1 MGVQEIGQTGKG
13 SEHRAVMQRLLDDL
27 RALERMLELG
37 MFETGV
43 TRVGAEQE
51 LVFVDDAWRPAMV
64 GPEVLVLLNDPRAT
78 GEIGRFNL
86 EFNCTPRDFG
96 GSCLRDLHREIEE
109 LMGASGRAASTFG
122 ATPVLTGI
130 LPTLQP
136 EHLTLEAITPK
147 PRYHALNERVTALRN
162 GRYDLRI
169 RGTDSLDFTHDNIMV
184 EALNTS
190 IQIHYQTEPDQFA
203 AAFNVAQLVTGPV
216 LAACANS
223 PVLFGKRL
231 WHENRIAIF
240 EQIVDTTGDVPAE
253 RETLKRVRFG
263 ERWCEKGVLE
273 LYKADVARFRSI
285 FGSESREDPME
296 MVERGEVPKLLAL
309 AAHNS
314 TLYRWNRP
322 CYGVT
327 GGKPHLRIENRYLP
341 AGPTV
346 LDEVAGTAFW
356 LGLMRR
362 LPHSIEHLTERM
374 PFESARTNFVNA
386 ARQGLDA
393 QMNWLDGRS
402 LSVRSLILDELLME
416 AKAGLA
422 DAGVDDADAERYLGV
437 IHDRVDSGLNGAKWM
452 LDSVAHMR
460 GQGTKAER
468 LATLAAA
475 TCSRQ
480 QTGAPVHE
488 WPIAELHEAGLW
500 KLHYARVGQYMT
512 TDLFTVGPD
521 ELIDLAASIM
531 DWERVR
537 HVPVEDEQHRLVG
550 LVSYRCLLKLIADP
564 RRRSQDE
571 ISVADIMNP
580 EPLTVTP
587 ETPTLEAIELM
598 RTHGASCL
606 PVVSNGKLVGLVS
619 EHDYMKI
626 AGRLLE
632 EQLRGGPDSPGAGGN
647 NLA

>member
-1 MGVQEIGQTGKG
+1 MGIQEIGKTGSG
-13 SEHRAVMQRLLDDL
+13 SEHRVVMQRLLNDL
-27 RALERMLELG
+27 RALETMLDRG
-37 MFETGV
+37 MFETGI

-64 GPEVLVLLNDPRAT
+64 GPEVLELLNEPRAT

-86 EFNCTPRDFG
+86 EFNCTPRVFEK
-96 GSCLRDLHREIEE
+96 SCLRDLHRELEE
-109 LMGASGRAASTFG
+109 LMGAASRSAATLG

-136 EHLTLEAITPK
+136 EHLTLNAITPK
-147 PRYHALNERVTALRN
+147 PRYHALNDRITALRN

-169 RGTDSLDFTHDNIMV
+169 RGTDALDFTHDNIMV

-190 IQIHYQTEPDQFA
+190 IQIHYQVEPDHFA
-203 AAFNVAQLVTGPV
+203 AAFNVAQLVAGPM

-240 EQIVDTTGDVPAE
+240 EQIVDTNGDAPAE
-253 RETLKRVRFG
+253 REMLKRVRFG

-285 FGSESREDPME
+285 FGAELDEKPLE
-296 MVERGEVPKLLAL
+296 MIERGEIPKLAAL

-322 CYGVT
+322 CYGIT

-341 AGPTV
+341 AGPTII
-346 LDEVAGTAFW
+346 DEVAATAFW

-362 LPHSIEHLTERM
+362 LPFTLTDLSKRM
-374 PFESARTNFVNA
+374 EFESARANFVNA
-386 ARQGLDA
+386 ARQGLHA
-393 QMNWLDGRS
+393 QMLWVDGRS
-402 LSVRSLILDELLME
+402 LSARSLILTELLPQ
-416 AKAGLA
+416 ARAGLLE
-422 DAGVDDADAERYLGV
+422 AGIDDADIGHYLGV
-437 IHDRVDSGLNGAKWM
+437 IHDRIDSGQNGAKWM
-452 LDSVAHMR
+452 LDSVAQMR
-460 GQGTKAER
+460 GQGTRAER
-468 LATLAAA
+468 LATLTAA
-475 TCSRQ
+475 TSTRQ
-480 QTGAPVHE
+480 QSGMPVHE
-488 WPIAELHEAGLW
+488 WPIAELHEAGIW

-512 TDLFTVGPD
+512 TDLFTVRPD

-537 HVPVEDEQHRLVG
+537 HVPVEDDQHQLVG

-564 RRRSQDE
+564 KRRSQGE
-571 ISVADIMNP
+571 ICVSDIMNP
-580 EPLTVTP
+580 NPLTVSP
-587 ETPTLEAIELM
+587 DTPTLEAIELM
-598 RTHGASCL
+598 RAHDASSL
-606 PVVSNGKLVGLVS
+606 PVVSGGKLVGIVTD
-619 EHDYMKI
+619 HDYMKI

-632 EQLRGGPDSPGAGGN
+632 EQLRAGTDTEALGGKNPA
-647 NLA
+647 